1 MINIYAFCDNNCKHL
16 VYTREEVLS
25 LLQQAINDGS
35 LKNIDADYAAVKSVV
50 DSNAGSDITFWT
62 GTEAEFNAL
71 NPAPK
76 VNHFIPRR
84 GEDGKIY
91 ICIDDTS
98 ISNLPSEPLTAADV
112 KAICEGTYVAGV
124 GDYMGSEAAGAL
136 YSAIAD
142 VVGAAAKT
150 ATGNYTG
157 TGTYGSAKPNTLT
170 FDFVPKIIF
179 FGDGSG
185 TGYLNKWIVGSGS
198 NLIVYDGNG
207 ASLSNTGSYSQA
219 SGYTTYRTSVIS
231 ISGTTISWYSSS
243 NYTSEYNAQC
253 AQMNYSGRKYYYI
266 AIG

>member
-71 NPAPK
+71 DPAPK
-76 VNHFIPRR
+76 VSHFIPRR

-112 KAICEGTYVAGV
+112 KAICDGTYVAGV
-124 GDYMGSEAAGAL
+124 GDYMGAEAAGAL

-142 VVGAAAKT
+142 VVGAAAKI
-150 ATGNYTG
+150 ATGSYTG
-157 TGTYGSAKPNTLT
+157 TGQYGSSNKNTLT
-170 FDFVPKIIF
+170 FDFVPKLLIIR
-179 FGDGSG
+179 G
-185 TGYLNKWIVGSGS
+185 TW
-198 NLIVYDGNG
+198 GNG
-207 ASLSNTGSYSQA
+207 FNDAVVTFVSPA
-219 SGYTTYRTSVIS
+219 TTYADMIGSDAVF
-231 ISGTTISWYSSS
+231 GTISWGTTVEWYSTINFMTQGNSSS
-243 NYTSEYNAQC
+243 
-253 AQMNYSGRKYYYI
+253 KYYYV
-266 AIG
+266 AVG